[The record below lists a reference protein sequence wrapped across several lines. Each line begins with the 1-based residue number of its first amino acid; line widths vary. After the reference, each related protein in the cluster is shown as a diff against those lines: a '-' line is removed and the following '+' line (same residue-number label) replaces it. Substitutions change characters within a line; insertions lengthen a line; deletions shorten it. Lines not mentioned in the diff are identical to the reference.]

1 MERRAHRCASHH
13 QPGGADWILKTGR
26 NDFSRHILIARV
38 LIKRSVSFHALF
50 PRVKFSN
57 ESLIISEILSFL
69 PPVFLLVTFTPM
81 NILSL
86 ALAFR
91 TFSLFF
97 LRSTTRR
104 RFNSSSTLSRDTFS
118 RAFGHSFLVET
129 PFHRFKENK
138 KRTMARSDPVIIA
151 LEKNP
156 RNRDNWTG
164 RVRQL
169 FS

>member
-91 TFSLFF
+91 TFFF
-97 LRSTTRR
+97 RSTTRR
-104 RFNSSSTLSRDTFS
+104 RFNSSSTLCLEIPS
-118 RAFGHSFLVET
+118 L
-129 PFHRFKENK
+129 
-138 KRTMARSDPVIIA
+138 ARSVTPSLSKLLSIV
-151 LEKNP
+151 LKKT
-156 RNRDNWTG
+156 RNG
-164 RVRQL
+164 RWLVTTHRRNNRA
-169 FS
+169 

>member
-57 ESLIISEILSFL
+57 ESLITSEILSFL
-69 PPVFLLVTFTPM
+69 PPVFLHFHSDEYF
-81 NILSL
+81 IARSG
-86 ALAFR
+86 
-91 TFSLFF
+91 FSNFF
-97 LRSTTRR
+97 LSID
-104 RFNSSSTLSRDTFS
+104 NSSTIQFVQHSLSRDTFS

>member
-57 ESLIISEILSFL
+57 ESLITSEILSFL

-104 RFNSSSTLSRDTFS
+104 RFNSSSTLCLEIPS
-118 RAFGHSFLVET
+118 LVRSVT
-129 PFHRFKENK
+129 PSLSKLLSIVLK
-138 KRTMARSDPVIIA
+138 KT
-151 LEKNP
+151 
-156 RNRDNWTG
+156 RNGQEWLVATP
-164 RVRQL
+164 
-169 FS
+169 